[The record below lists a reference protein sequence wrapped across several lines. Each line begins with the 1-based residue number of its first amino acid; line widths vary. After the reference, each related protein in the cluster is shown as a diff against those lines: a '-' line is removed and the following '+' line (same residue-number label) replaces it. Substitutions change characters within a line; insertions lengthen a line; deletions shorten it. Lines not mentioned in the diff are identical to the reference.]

1 VAVNKHKFLLSVQKK
16 GLSWPEADAKAVA
29 HGVNWAL
36 ATLDSRAEADQV
48 IRLLRERG
56 CNLAGKVWLGGN
68 SLAEADQW
76 VWPDG
81 KQVSDDTAMW
91 GRGEPA
97 PGGGECM
104 VLAERE
110 WQAVDC
116 LDDTSVKTF
125 LAHHRTAEP
134 PTQPPSTKPPKRTTT
149 ELPRETTDPG
159 RPQTPS

>member
-1 VAVNKHKFLLSVQKK
+1 VAEHKFLLSVSTK

-36 ATLDSRAEADQV
+36 ATLDSRTEAEQV

-56 CNLAGKVWLGGN
+56 CSLAKVWLGGN

-81 KQVSDDTAMW
+81 QQVSDDSAMW

-104 VLAERE
+104 MLAENE

-116 LDDTSVKTF
+116 LDDTSVKAF
-125 LAHHRTAEP
+125 LAHHKTVEV
-134 PTQPPSTKPPKRTTT
+134 PTQPTSTKLPITT
-149 ELPRETTDPG
+149 EVPTTDPG
-159 RPQTPS
+159 PPITAA